1 MKTIGILSM
10 VALMSAAAFA
20 QPQGQ
25 MNRGHRFNRLHKAM
39 PAGSQWTKR
48 TRSPL
53 RILAVLKARKTELKI
68 TDEQI
73 GKIEGLLTAFQK
85 KQIQVRSEAD
95 LRKLELGKLL
105 RDKDSRDYAKIKALM
120 AKASALRQD
129 MVIEGMKLR
138 DQVMNILTPAQKEA
152 IKTSLVQRFRMGRMS
167 MRGRRGFSRKG
178 RRGAYGSLGKMP
190 ARRQMMKKRVIKK

>member
-1 MKTIGILSM
+1 MKKTMKTIGILSM

-25 MNRGHRFNRLHKAM
+25 MNRGNRFNRPHKAM
-39 PAGSQWTKR
+39 ESRGQRAMGS
-48 TRSPL
+48 RSPMG
-53 RILAVLKARKTELKI
+53 ILGILKARKAELKI

-95 LRKLELGKLL
+95 LSKLELGKLL

-129 MVIEGMKLR
+129 RVIEGMKLR

-152 IKTSLVQRFRMGRMS
+152 INTSLLQPFRRGRLT
-167 MRGRRGFSRKG
+167 MRGSGG
-178 RRGAYGSLGKMP
+178 
-190 ARRQMMKKRVIKK
+190 V